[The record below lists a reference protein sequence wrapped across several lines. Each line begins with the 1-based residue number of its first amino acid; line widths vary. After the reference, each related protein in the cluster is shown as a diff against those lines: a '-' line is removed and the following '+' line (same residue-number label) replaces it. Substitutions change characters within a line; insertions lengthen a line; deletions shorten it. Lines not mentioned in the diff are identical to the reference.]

1 MTRHGGSIFAE
12 SAVGRGSAFHIF
24 LPKVA
29 AARPESA
36 KSERPRVTGRRILI
50 VEDEEIIADGLHRLL
65 ADAGFEAI
73 LAASGREA
81 LDAIG
86 AAAPDLVLLDIG
98 LPDLDGTEVARRI
111 HARLPAL
118 PVIFMTGHG
127 DTRGDSMLQKP
138 FELDELLARIAELEQ
153 PS

>member
-1 MTRHGGSIFAE
+1 MQRTLIC
-12 SAVGRGSAFHIF
+12 
-24 LPKVA
+24 VA
-29 AARPESA
+29 HC
-36 KSERPRVTGRRILI
+36 
-50 VEDEEIIADGLHRLL
+50 DG
-65 ADAGFEAI
+65 A
-73 LAASGREA
+73 
-81 LDAIG
+81 
-86 AAAPDLVLLDIG
+86 
-98 LPDLDGTEVARRI
+98 DGTEVARRI